1 MPVQL
6 WRQTFS
12 TVAFANARQRWTA
25 RDSVLLQVTC
35 PTTGIGGIGEAC
47 PLPGFSA
54 ESADEVERALRSL
67 SRVNIDFAAQPVAL
81 TLAELSARFPGL
93 PGAARFCLESAVLDG
108 VSQARQ
114 YSLERVITELVADD
128 SQPAFQGI
136 EPTRP
141 ATVLD
146 VYADDFLE
154 QALLSIHAGGAVFKV
169 KVGRELAFETK
180 QLLTLQC
187 HLDAQRSVFTLRL
200 DANRSLT
207 QSQLRSAVESWRSLP
222 VEYLEEPCPP
232 HVLAT
237 LDPGVVIGVPLAF
250 DESLT
255 LGQTFIAPWLP
266 QVKAL
271 VCKPMYLG
279 GVMAVLEWAKVAQSR
294 GLALVVSH
302 LLDSPISMR
311 MYQAMAKVLAPAVV
325 SGLGVHPG
333 LEMWRDYLFP
343 RANAFGS
350 GFDIADSAQRFR
362 TL

>member
-1 MPVQL
+1 VPVQL

-12 TVAFANARQRWTA
+12 TVAFANARERWTA
-25 RDSVLLQVTC
+25 RDSVLLQLTC
-35 PTTGIGGIGEAC
+35 PTTGVRGVGEAC
-47 PLPGFSA
+47 PLPGFST
-54 ESADEVERALRSL
+54 ESSDEAERALRSL
-67 SRVNIDFAAQPVAL
+67 SHLNVEFAAQPVAC
-81 TLAELSARFPGL
+81 TLGELSARFPDL
-93 PGAARFCLESAVLDG
+93 PRAARFCLESAVLDG
-108 VSQARQ
+108 VSRARQ
-114 YSLERVITELVADD
+114 HTIERVIAELVGDD
-128 SQPAFQGI
+128 SQAGLPTT

-146 VYADDFLE
+146 VYADDFLD
-154 QALLSIHAGGAVFKV
+154 QALLSIRAGGAVFKV
-169 KVGRELAFETK
+169 KVGRKLAFETK
-180 QLLTLQC
+180 QLCTLQS
-187 HLDAQRSVFTLRL
+187 HLDARKITFTLRL

-222 VEYLEEPCPP
+222 VEYLEEPCSP

-237 LDPGVVIGVPLAF
+237 LDPGVVLGVPMAF

-255 LGQTFIAPWLP
+255 LGPSFLAPWLP
-266 QVKAL
+266 QVNAL

-279 GVMAVLEWAKVAQSR
+279 GVMAVLEWAKVARSR

-311 MYQAMAKVLAPAVV
+311 VYQAMAKVLAPAVV

-333 LEMWRDYLFP
+333 LEMWRESLVP
-343 RANAFGS
+343 RASAFGS
-350 GFDIADSAQRFR
+350 GFDIADSARRFR